1 MVVMPIC
8 QVCKKREA
16 TVFLT
21 QIINGKKT
29 DMYMCRQC
37 AGEGYKIDLN
47 TLISGLLGLSWGDE
61 EIGTATQVACDRCGM
76 TVEEFNRTGK
86 MGCSHCYDVF
96 REPMKVLLKRIQG
109 NTRHQGKVP
118 ESYAAAH
125 AAELEVEKLQ
135 RELRECIRVE
145 NYERAAEIRDRIRQ
159 LQSRRGGRQ

>member
-29 DMYMCRQC
+29 DLYMCRQC

-47 TLISGLLGLSWGDE
+47 TLISGLLGLSWGNE
-61 EIGTATQVACDRCGM
+61 EIGPATQVACDRCGM

-86 MGCSHCYDVF
+86 MGCSHCYEVF

-135 RELRECIRVE
+135 RELKECIRVE
-145 NYERAAEIRDRIRQ
+145 NYERAAGIRDRIRQ
-159 LQSRRGGRQ
+159 LQSGRGGR

>member
-29 DMYMCRQC
+29 DMFMCRQC

-47 TLISGLLGLSWGDE
+47 TLLSGLLGLDGE
-61 EIGTATQVACDRCGM
+61 NAEIGPAARVSCDRCGM

-86 MGCSHCYDVF
+86 MGCSRCYDVF
-96 REPMKVLLKRIQG
+96 REPMKALLKRIQG

-118 ESYAAAH
+118 ESYAEAH
-125 AAELEVEKLQ
+125 ATEMEVEKLKQ
-135 RELRECIRVE
+135 ELRECIQVE
-145 NYERAAEIRDRIRQ
+145 NYERAAWIRDRIRQ
-159 LQSRRGGRQ
+159 LEAERSGR

>member
-1 MVVMPIC
+1 MPIC

-29 DMYMCRQC
+29 DIWMCRQC

-47 TLISGLLGLSWGDE
+47 TLISGLLGLGWENE
-61 EIGTATQVACDRCGM
+61 EIGPTDQVACDRCGM

-86 MGCSHCYDVF
+86 MGCSHCYEVF
-96 REPMKVLLKRIQG
+96 REPMTVLLKRIQG

-118 ESYAAAH
+118 EKYASVH
-125 AAELEVEKLQ
+125 STEMEVEKLQ
-135 RELRECIRVE
+135 QELQECIRVE

-159 LQSRRGGRQ
+159 LESGRGGR

>member
-29 DMYMCRQC
+29 DLMMCRQC

-47 TLISGLLGLSWGDE
+47 TLISGLLGIGWENEGIGPAV
-61 EIGTATQVACDRCGM
+61 EIACDRCGM
-76 TVEEFNRTGK
+76 TADEFNRTGK
-86 MGCSHCYDVF
+86 IGCSRCYDVF

-118 ESYAAAH
+118 ERFAADH
-125 AAELEVEKLQ
+125 AAEMEGERLQ
-135 RELRECIRVE
+135 QELRECVRLGS
-145 NYERAAEIRDRIRQ
+145 YERAAGIRDRIRQ
-159 LQSRRGGRQ
+159 LEAGRGGGR

>member
-21 QIINGKKT
+21 QIINGNKT
-29 DMYMCRQC
+29 DLMMCRQC

-47 TLISGLLGLSWGDE
+47 TLISGLLGLDWENEGAGSAT
-61 EIGTATQVACDRCGM
+61 EISCDRCGM
-76 TVEEFNRTGK
+76 TVDEFNRTGK

-109 NTRHQGKVP
+109 NTRHQGKIP
-118 ESYAAAH
+118 DRYAAAH
-125 AAELEVEKLQ
+125 AAEMEVERLQ
-135 RELRECIRVE
+135 QELKECIRVE
-145 NYERAAEIRDRIRQ
+145 NYERAAVIRDRIRQ
-159 LQSRRGGRQ
+159 LEAERGGR